1 MGMES
6 FKPSRESKQ
15 NDEERIKDKEK
26 AERMARAGDI
36 HRRAAV
42 GERGVAS
49 SGFPEI
55 ASMTDQDGKI
65 LNPKEV
71 YEHKA
76 EFNDK
81 MAENYEDIEGNRY
94 DQEKELQEARE
105 GKRPIERW
113 MEGKIK

>member
-36 HRRAAV
+36 HRRYAA
-42 GERGVAS
+42 GAREVAS
-49 SGFPEI
+49 SGFPGI
-55 ASMTDQDGKI
+55 ASMTDQGGKI

-71 YEHKA
+71 YERKA

-81 MAENYEDIEGNRY
+81 LAENYEDIEGNRY
-94 DQEKELQEARE
+94 DDQEK
-105 GKRPIERW
+105 KN
-113 MEGKIK
+113 KK